1 MLRDL
6 QVSQY
11 LFILALG
18 GFPVNSLMGVVRQ
31 NFRLSDPGMDHSSY
45 NP

>member
-6 QVSQY
+6 KVSQY
-11 LFILALG
+11 LFILAPDTN
-18 GFPVNSLMGVVRQ
+18 PVNPVVGVVRQ